1 MLRAL
6 FPLIACSTLALCL
19 GVDHGAIAA
28 TDPPAPV
35 AVEVVNLTYVPSKV
49 RPTGGGEAS
58 SAPAAQTAPEASSA
72 PGGTTAPAGGLN
84 TASGTSQAASPPPG
98 ASPGVGVGAP
108 ATPPGDDVDDLVA
121 ALNAMFPPPEG
132 AGTAGAGGSTA
143 PPVARRLS
151 PRSLLLRAD
160 PRQLGGI
167 RRILDRTDVPW
178 PQVQLD
184 MWAIQISGPAEQV
197 GDEANRISTLIGE
210 TRDQLVAVQRALVK
224 LVSVARTGAHEPAAS
239 PPPPATP
246 GASDGQRPC
255 TLDTIYRFLE
265 AHPVIDFPQE
275 EPMSLHEALILVML
289 RGEPERQATIDALRQ
304 VVNRRRAEAR
314 ARREL
319 AAGQCRR
326 QANERAGQPTARE
339 AGTSADGGASAD
351 LQPFRHLQELLA
363 DTSPQAECR
372 CLSAFLQAAADVQDD
387 RQRPDADAATDAY
400 GEERR
405 HASALVRQSVRVD
418 RLLKSAMDAFVADVA
433 ELYFNPLLHDIRDGG
448 GCPRDDVRR
457 RGEGIALSGR
467 THMVVTSGLESDL
480 EPEMA
485 SFVETTR
492 PAPFGK
498 DLLDR
503 AFGNDTSTGTGRIL
517 AALPQGKAALLAGA
531 LLSETPPTYSKVAP
545 GIAVHVRPTVLPD
558 ASAARLTID
567 ARFGV
572 TTADYDPKD
581 QGRQDVWMQP
591 PPPGIASHHVSTDAA
606 VSAFDLFDIS
616 SFTVDTAVPQAP
628 FVVPILGRLPIL
640 GRMFQF
646 RRDNVTTRHESLILV
661 NTAILP
667 RSLALLSYYQAGRP
681 TSSPKV
687 PGAHPTAPH

>member
-1 MLRAL
+1 MRHHSRRPGACRLPRHLRFAL
-6 FPLIACSTLALCL
+6 LPLIACSTLALSL
-19 GVDHGAIAA
+19 VADRGAIAA

-49 RPTGGGEAS
+49 RPTGGDEAG
-58 SAPAAQTAPEASSA
+58 SAPVAKTAPEAN
-72 PGGTTAPAGGLN
+72 TAPAATTPPAGGPN
-84 TASGTSQAASPPPG
+84 TPSGTSQAASPPPG
-98 ASPGVGVGAP
+98 ANPGAGAAAP
-108 ATPPGDDVDDLVA
+108 ATPPGDAVDDLVA
-121 ALNAMFPPPEG
+121 ALNAMFPAP
-132 AGTAGAGGSTA
+132 AGAGGNTA

-151 PRSLLLRAD
+151 PRSLLLRAN

-167 RRILDRTDVPW
+167 RRVLDRTDVPW

-184 MWAIQISGPAEQV
+184 MWAIQISGRAEQV
-197 GDEANRISTLIGE
+197 GEEANRISMLIGE

-224 LVSVARTGAHEPAAS
+224 LVSVARTGAREPAAS

-246 GASDGQRPC
+246 GASDLQRPC
-255 TLDTIYRFLE
+255 TLDAIYHFLE

-275 EPMSLHEALILVML
+275 EPMSLHEALILLML

-304 VVNRRRAEAR
+304 VVKRRRAEAR

-319 AAGQCRR
+319 AAGQCR
-326 QANERAGQPTARE
+326 QQENERAGQPPARD
-339 AGTSADGGASAD
+339 AGLAGDGGASAD

-372 CLSAFLQAAADVQDD
+372 CLSAFLQAAVDVQED
-387 RQRPDADAATDAY
+387 RQRPEADANTGAY

-405 HASALVRQSVRVD
+405 HASALVRQSVRID
-418 RLLKSAMDAFVADVA
+418 RLLKSALDAFVADVA
-433 ELYFNPLLHDIRDGG
+433 ELYFNPLLQDIREGG
-448 GCPRDDVRR
+448 GCPRDDVRQS
-457 RGEGIALSGR
+457 GEGVALSGR

-498 DLLDR
+498 DLLDL
-503 AFGNDTSTGTGRIL
+503 AFGKDTSTGTGRIL

-531 LLSETPPTYSKVAP
+531 LLSETPPTFSKVAP
-545 GIAVHVRPTVLPD
+545 GIAIHVRPTVLPD
-558 ASAARLTID
+558 GSAARLTID

-581 QGRQDVWMQP
+581 QGRQDVRMQP

-628 FVVPILGRLPIL
+628 FVVPLLGRLPIL

-667 RSLALLSYYQAGRP
+667 RSLALLSYYQAGR
-681 TSSPKV
+681 
-687 PGAHPTAPH
+687 

>member
-6 FPLIACSTLALCL
+6 FPLIAFSTLALGL
-19 GVDHGAIAA
+19 GADGDAIAA
-28 TDPPAPV
+28 TDPPAPM

-49 RPTGGGEAS
+49 RPTGDETG
-58 SAPAAQTAPEASSA
+58 SAPAAQS
-72 PGGTTAPAGGLN
+72 APAGAPS

-98 ASPGVGVGAP
+98 AGAGVGAGAP
-108 ATPPGDDVDDLVA
+108 ATPPGDAVDDLVA
-121 ALNAMFPPPEG
+121 ALNAMFPPPPSPEAAG
-132 AGTAGAGGSTA
+132 AAGAAGGSTA

-151 PRSLLLRAD
+151 PRSLLLRAT
-160 PRQLGGI
+160 PRQLGEI
-167 RRILDRTDVPW
+167 HRILDRTDVPW

-184 MWAIQISGPAEQV
+184 MWAIQVSGRAEQV
-197 GDEANRISTLIGE
+197 GDEARRISMLIGE
-210 TRDQLVAVQRALVK
+210 TRDQLVAVQRALVN
-224 LVSVARTGAHEPAAS
+224 LVSGLAAGAGEPAPC
-239 PPPPATP
+239 PPP
-246 GASDGQRPC
+246 GQPEVSNVLPPC
-255 TLDTIYRFLE
+255 TIGTIYQYVRC
-265 AHPVIDFPQE
+265 HQVIEFPRE
-275 EPMSLHEALILVML
+275 EPMSLHEALILLML
-289 RGEPERQATIDALRQ
+289 RGKPERQATIDALRQ
-304 VVNRRRAEAR
+304 AVVKRQAAAR
-314 ARREL
+314 ARRNL
-319 AAGQCRR
+319 AAGQCR
-326 QANERAGQPTARE
+326 QHEDERAGQPAAR
-339 AGTSADGGASAD
+339 DGKASGDSGASDD
-351 LQPFRHLQELLA
+351 LQPFRRLQELLA
-363 DTSPQAECR
+363 DTDPQAECR
-372 CLSAFLQAAADVQDD
+372 CLKSFLEAAVKVQDD
-387 RQRPDADAATDAY
+387 WQGTGAHVSADAY
-400 GEERR
+400 GDERR
-405 HASALVRQSVRVD
+405 HASDLTRQSVRVD
-418 RLLKSAMDAFVADVA
+418 RMVKSAMDAFVADVG
-433 ELYFNPLLHDIRDGG
+433 ELYFNPLLQDIRDGG

-457 RGEGIALSGR
+457 RGEGVALSGR

-498 DLLDR
+498 DLLDQ

-531 LLSETPPTYSKVAP
+531 LMSETPPTFSKVAP
-545 GIAVHVRPTVLPD
+545 GIAIHVRPTVLPD
-558 ASAARLTID
+558 GSAARLTID

-572 TTADYDPKD
+572 TTANYDPKD
-581 QGRQDVWMQP
+581 QARTDVRMQP

-628 FVVPILGRLPIL
+628 FTVPILGRLPIL

-681 TSSPKV
+681 TSSPEV
-687 PGAHPTAPH
+687 SGAQPAAPH